1 MTMTLSSLAP
11 AGHTWI
17 PDAPL
22 YLFEPLRRILMPDK
36 VVFYLDG
43 LTAEGLDLTGLQL
56 CFSLD
61 DAGTTLVYE
70 GVDDP
75 VYFSQFDTERCILLA
90 SRVLLEGSQDCLGVY
105 IQGQLSGPPRARL
118 LIGECLSRLYPEVLA
133 NDVATA

>member
-1 MTMTLSSLAP
+1 MTLSSLAP

-61 DAGTTLVYE
+61 DAGSTLVYE

-75 VYFSQFDTERCILLA
+75 VYFSQFDTEHWVQVAAKALFTGA
-90 SRVLLEGSQDCLGVY
+90 HDCLGVY

-118 LIGECLSRLYPEVLA
+118 LTRECLERMYPEVLV
-133 NDVATA
+133 DETAAV